1 MEKTPNCEVM
11 STEPK
16 ADKPRAPSYGPAV
29 HDNEKSKQTP
39 PSMTARGGGAATK
52 GLTFR
57 KNG

>member
-1 MEKTPNCEVM
+1 MEKTPNCEVV

-16 ADKPRAPSYGPAV
+16 ADKPLAPTYGPAL
-29 HDNEKSKQTP
+29 HCHEKAKQTP
-39 PSMTARGGGAATK
+39 PTMTARGGGAATK